1 MNWQSIVHSIES
13 ATQQPFN
20 LLKAKPLAGGDINTA
35 YQLLAKE
42 RSFFVKLNTP
52 EQLAMFEAEAAG
64 LQALTQTQTIRIP
77 KLIVCGKTIDHAFLV
92 LEYIAMN
99 NLDSRSEQLLGR
111 QLAQLH
117 LQKQDYFGWH
127 RDNTIGSTTQIN
139 GQYHDWLTFWQE
151 QRLGHQ
157 LTLAA
162 SQGYGGRLQTLGE
175 KLCADL
181 KPLFFGYQ
189 PQPALV
195 HGDLWGGNVA
205 ADEQGNPVIYDPAC
219 YFGDR
224 ETDLAM
230 TELFGGFGP
239 AFYQAYQAVYPLDPG
254 YARRKTL
261 YNLYHILN
269 HLNLFGLSYLRQAE
283 NMLDNLLRRFPAKN
297 IPT

>member
-1 MNWQSIVHSIES
+1 MDWQAIVHHIES
-13 ATQQPFN
+13 ATRQPFE
-20 LLKAKPLAGGDINTA
+20 LLKAQPLSGGDINAA
-35 YQLLAKE
+35 YRLQAE
-42 RSFFVKLNTP
+42 NVSFFVKLNTR
-52 EQLAMFEAEAAG
+52 ERLAMFEAEAAG
-64 LQALTQTQTIRIP
+64 LQALAQTQAMRVP
-77 KLIVCGKTIDHAFLV
+77 KFIVCGQTTDHAFLV
-92 LEYIAMN
+92 LEHIDLH
-99 NLDSRSEQLLGR
+99 NLNSRSEQLLGQ

-117 LQKQDYFGWH
+117 QPKQAYFGWH
-127 RDNTIGSTTQIN
+127 RDNTIGSTIQVN
-139 GQYHDWLTFWQE
+139 GHYHDWITFWQE

-162 SQGYGGRLQTLGE
+162 AKGYGGRLQTLGE
-175 KLCADL
+175 KLRTTL
-181 KPLFFGYQ
+181 KPLFSGYQ

-230 TELFGGFGP
+230 TELFGGFSP

-254 YARRKTL
+254 YTRRKTL

-269 HLNLFGLSYLRQAE
+269 HLNLFGPSYLHQAE
-283 NMLDNLLRRFPAKN
+283 NMLDKLLADR
-297 IPT
+297 

>member
-1 MNWQSIVHSIES
+1 MDWQAIVQHIES
-13 ATQQPFN
+13 ATRQPFK
-20 LLKAKPLAGGDINTA
+20 LLKAQPLSGGDINAA
-35 YQLLAKE
+35 YRLQAE
-42 RSFFVKLNTP
+42 NVSFFVKLNTP
-52 EQLAMFEAEAAG
+52 ERLAMFEAEAAG
-64 LQALTQTQTIRIP
+64 LQALAHTQAIRVP
-77 KLIVCGKTIDHAFLV
+77 KFIVCGQTTDHAFLV
-92 LEYIAMN
+92 LEYIDLH
-99 NLDSRSEQLLGR
+99 NLNSRSEQLLGQ

-117 LQKQDYFGWH
+117 RHKQAYFGWH
-127 RDNTIGSTTQIN
+127 RNNTIGSTIQIN
-139 GQYHDWLTFWQE
+139 GRYHDWITFWQE

-162 SQGYGGRLQTLGE
+162 AKGYGGRLQTLGE
-175 KLCADL
+175 KLRTNL
-181 KPLFFGYQ
+181 KPLFSGYQ

-230 TELFGGFGP
+230 TGLFGGFSP

-254 YARRKTL
+254 YTRRKTL

-269 HLNLFGLSYLRQAE
+269 HLNLFGPSYLHQAE
-283 NMLDNLLRRFPAKN
+283 NMLDKLLADL
-297 IPT
+297 

>member
-1 MNWQSIVHSIES
+1 MDWQAIVHHIES
-13 ATQQPFN
+13 ATRQPFE
-20 LLKAKPLAGGDINTA
+20 LLKAQPLSGGDINAA
-35 YQLLAKE
+35 YRLQAE
-42 RSFFVKLNTP
+42 NVSFFVKLNTR
-52 EQLAMFEAEAAG
+52 ERLAMFEAEAAG
-64 LQALTQTQTIRIP
+64 LQALAQTQAMRVP
-77 KLIVCGKTIDHAFLV
+77 KFIVCGQTTDHAFLV
-92 LEYIAMN
+92 LEHIDLH
-99 NLDSRSEQLLGR
+99 NLNSRSEQLLGQ

-117 LQKQDYFGWH
+117 QPKQAYFGWH
-127 RDNTIGSTTQIN
+127 RDNTIGSTIQVN
-139 GQYHDWLTFWQE
+139 GHYHDWITFWQE

-162 SQGYGGRLQTLGE
+162 AKGYGGRLQTLGE
-175 KLCADL
+175 KLRTTL
-181 KPLFFGYQ
+181 KPLCSGYQ

-230 TELFGGFGP
+230 TELFGGFSP

-254 YARRKTL
+254 YTRRKTL

-269 HLNLFGLSYLRQAE
+269 HLNLFGPSYLHQAE
-283 NMLDNLLRRFPAKN
+283 NMLDKLLADR
-297 IPT
+297 

>member
-1 MNWQSIVHSIES
+1 MNWQAIVQHIES
-13 ATQQPFN
+13 ATRQPFK
-20 LLKAKPLAGGDINTA
+20 LLKAQPLSGGDINAA
-35 YQLLAKE
+35 YRLQAEGL
-42 RSFFVKLNTP
+42 SFFVKLNSP
-52 EQLAMFEAEAAG
+52 DRLPMFEAEAEG
-64 LQALTQTQTIRIP
+64 LEALAQTRAIRVP
-77 KLIVCGKTIDHAFLV
+77 KLIACGKTPDHAFLV
-92 LEYIAMN
+92 LEYIALN
-99 NLDSRSEQLLGR
+99 NLNSRAAQLLGQ

-117 LQKQDYFGWH
+117 LQKQPYFGWH
-127 RDNTIGSTTQIN
+127 RDNTIGSTVQVN
-139 GQYHDWLTFWQE
+139 GQYHDWITFWQQ

-162 SQGYGGRLQTLGE
+162 ANGYGGSLQTLGE

-181 KPLFFGYQ
+181 GALFSGYR

-195 HGDLWGGNVA
+195 HGDLWGGNAA
-205 ADEQGNPVIYDPAC
+205 ADEQGKPVIYDPAC

-254 YARRKTL
+254 YANRKTL

-269 HLNLFGLSYLRQAE
+269 HLNLFGQSYLHQAE
-283 NMLDNLLRRFPAKN
+283 HMIRKLLADL
-297 IPT
+297 